1 MAQPVTKERMNE
13 LASREMIGLIDSGV
27 IDDLGKTT
35 TRKMRSMA
43 AALTLVWNTRGGNP
57 I

>member
-1 MAQPVTKERMNE
+1 MRAER
-13 LASREMIGLIDSGV
+13 LVIGLIDSAV
-27 IDDLGKTT
+27 IDDLGKMSKKKKDDLGKTT